1 LRFDFIRQQ
10 KKAYPVTLLCKVMDV
25 SRTGFYDHVQSH
37 DDSPATCIGDPV
49 LKARIKAIFK
59 LSRASYGSRR
69 MLAQLRSEGYRIGR
83 YKVRRL
89 MRDLGLKAKVRRRFK
104 VTTESRHSFPVAPN
118 ILERRFDV
126 RQPNK
131 VWTADISY
139 VWTLEGWL
147 YLAVVM
153 DLFSRQIVGWALDK
167 RIKKQL
173 TLNALAMAYWR
184 RKPLPG
190 LLHHSDRGSQYACHD
205 YQNRLG
211 HYGMTA
217 SMSRKGDCWDNA
229 PTERF
234 FRSLKTERLDGIR
247 FPSRASARLEV
258 VDYITYYNSL
268 RLHSTLGYVS
278 PMGYEKELLQKAA

>member
-1 LRFDFIRQQ
+1 M
-10 KKAYPVTLLCKVMDV
+10 KAYPVTILCKVMKV
-25 SRTGFYDHVQSH
+25 SRSGFYEYLKRY
-37 DDSPATCIGDPV
+37 GDNPTENTNDMV

-59 LSRASYGSRR
+59 LSRSSYGSRR
-69 MLAQLRSEGYRIGR
+69 MLEQLRSDGHKIGR

-89 MRDLGLKAKVRRRFK
+89 MRDLGLKAKKRRRFK
-104 VTTESRHSFPVAPN
+104 VTTESRHSFPVAAN
-118 ILERRFDV
+118 ILDRKFDV
-126 RQPNK
+126 EKPNS

-147 YLAVVM
+147 YLAVIM
-153 DLFSRQIVGWALDK
+153 DLFSRQIVGWAIDK

-173 TLNALAMAYWR
+173 ALDALAMAFWR

-205 YQNRLG
+205 YQKRLEL
-211 HYGMTA
+211 YDMIP
-217 SMSRKGDCWDNA
+217 SMSRKGNCWDNA

-247 FPSRASARLEV
+247 FSTRESARLEI
-258 VDYITYYNSL
+258 VDYITYYNAL

-278 PMGYEKELLQKAA
+278 PMGYEKEQLRKAA

>member
-1 LRFDFIRQQ
+1 
-10 KKAYPVTLLCKVMDV
+10 MNV
-25 SRTGFYDHVQSH
+25 SRSGFYDHVQSH
-37 DDSPATCIGDPV
+37 DNSAGDRVGDPA

-59 LSRASYGSRR
+59 LSRSSYGSRR
-69 MLAQLRSEGYRIGR
+69 VLSQLRSEGYRIGR

-118 ILERRFDV
+118 ILERNFDV
-126 RQPNK
+126 KQPNK

-139 VWTLEGWL
+139 VWTLQGWL

-153 DLFSRQIVGWALDK
+153 DLFSRQIVGWAMDK

-211 HYGMTA
+211 DYGMIA

-234 FRSLKTERLDGIR
+234 FRSLKTEWLDGIR
-247 FPSRASARLEV
+247 FPSRASARLEI

-268 RLHSTLGYVS
+268 RLHSTLGYLS
-278 PMGYEKELLQKAA
+278 PMGYEKELLRKGA

>member
-1 LRFDFIRQQ
+1 M
-10 KKAYPVTLLCKVMDV
+10 KAYPVTVLCKVMEV
-25 SRTGFYDHVQSH
+25 SRSGFYHYLHVYNQGPDGRK
-37 DDSPATCIGDPV
+37 DDIG
-49 LKARIKAIFK
+49 LKTRIKAIFNQ
-59 LSRASYGSRR
+59 SRSSYGSRR
-69 MLAQLRSEGYRIGR
+69 ILEQLRSEGYQIGR
-83 YKVRRL
+83 YKVRSL
-89 MRDLGLKAKVRRRFK
+89 MRQLGLKAKARRRYK
-104 VTTESRHSFPVAPN
+104 VTTESRHSFPVAAN
-118 ILERRFDV
+118 RLERKFNV
-126 RQPNK
+126 SAPNK

-153 DLFSRQIVGWALDK
+153 DLYSRQIVGWATDK

-190 LLHHSDRGSQYACHD
+190 LLHHSDRGSQYACYD
-205 YQNRLG
+205 YQDRLCQ
-211 HYGMTA
+211 YDMIA

-247 FPSRASARLEV
+247 FATRASAQMESI
-258 VDYITYYNSL
+258 DYITYYNSL

-278 PMGYEKELLQKAA
+278 PMDYEKEHLRNAA